1 MTTPPPPVLL
11 PPPQHT
17 ERTPARLATL
27 GGWFLAVNTL
37 IVLATFASGLGESAS
52 RGARTFIAWCG
63 IG

>member
-1 MTTPPPPVLL
+1 MTTPPPPVLSSE
-11 PPPQHT
+11 HRT
-17 ERTPARLATL
+17 ERTHARLATL

-52 RGARTFIAWCG
+52 RGARTFMAWCG